1 MLSTMQAALE
11 RAQSQYMTQGQKE
24 ADDIIEAATQAE
36 QFPSPYGHR
45 QMRMAS
51 QMATA
56 SQGQPLPNIV
66 CAVNNIVSPSVTDW
80 TSQL

>member
-1 MLSTMQAALE
+1 
-11 RAQSQYMTQGQKE
+11 MTQGQKE

-51 QMATA
+51 QIATEA
-56 SQGQPLPNIV
+56 LGKPAGPYLQD
-66 CAVNNIVSPSVTDW
+66 C
-80 TSQL
+80 